1 MKSFFKDDVIQGVEQ
16 VFKDLNEVYKFD
28 SKLVDSDIQ
37 YREKY
42 TNLIMDFISYK
53 EFEEILPSFNSF
65 YSKTYAKMVL
75 LCSRLF
81 YLIWTS
87 I

>member
-16 VFKDLNEVYKFD
+16 VFKDLNEVYEFD

-53 EFEEILPSFNSF
+53 EFEEIFFLSI
-65 YSKTYAKMVL
+65 KM
-75 LCSRLF
+75 
-81 YLIWTS
+81 
-87 I
+87 